1 MAALIDQGRRARAR
15 AAGAERQAR
24 ILEVARDM
32 LRRMPV
38 GEVSLDT
45 VCNRADVKA
54 GLGSM
59 YFGSRDELFL
69 RIAREEID
77 AWLDHVGAMIDDAE
91 AGALVVDA
99 LSAAIAADVASR
111 ELLVRVLAQAWVV
124 LEGRIATGEV
134 MGFARWQVERAHEVG
149 GRLDALP
156 PGRPRGTGE
165 RAILRLQQQ
174 MAAWVQGAAP
184 RGPLEVALALP
195 EMEAVRCDLE
205 AEVRQFLGRELEGR
219 ADVANT

>member
-15 AAGAERQAR
+15 AASAERQQR

-32 LRRMPV
+32 LRRLPL

-69 RIAREEID
+69 RVARDEIGG
-77 AWLDHVGAMIDDAE
+77 WLDRVEMLVTGADA
-91 AGALVVDA
+91 GDLRG
-99 LSAAIAADVASR
+99 LCAAISADLASR
-111 ELLVRVLAQAWVV
+111 ELLVRVLAQAWTV
-124 LEGRIATGEV
+124 LEGRIGTGEA
-134 MGFARWQVERAHEVG
+134 MGFVRWQAERAAAVG
-149 GRLDALP
+149 ARLDAV
-156 PGRPRGTGE
+156 RPDGPAGAGART
-165 RAILRLQQQ
+165 ILRLQQQ

-195 EMEAVRCDLE
+195 EMAAARCDLE
-205 AEVRQFLGRELEGR
+205 FEIRCFLERELAADR
-219 ADVANT
+219 AGSKG